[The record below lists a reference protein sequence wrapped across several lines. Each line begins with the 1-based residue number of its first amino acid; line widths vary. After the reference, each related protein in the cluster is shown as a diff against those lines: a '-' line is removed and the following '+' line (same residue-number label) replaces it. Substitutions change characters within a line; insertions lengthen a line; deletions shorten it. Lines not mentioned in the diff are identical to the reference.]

1 LDYLG
6 CAVQFVYLGSVTIEE
21 QNLSRIVGLHESYL
35 GSALSAH
42 SKGAVTHWTDFFRQ
56 SWADIIYHDRLWTF
70 IKDLRA
76 SVASDRGM
84 VTVID
89 KVYSIA
95 ASTDDDQV
103 CNRFKS

>member
-1 LDYLG
+1 
-6 CAVQFVYLGSVTIEE
+6 VYLGNVTIEE

-76 SVASDRGM
+76 SVAIDRGM
-84 VTVID
+84 VAVID

-103 CNRFKS
+103 FNRLKSRSESYLSRF